1 MPSSQEVLAAAANA
15 KKLGRTED
23 SKALLAEYDRIL
35 RIEAGLPET
44 PVKGSNKDAGFFEN
58 VGAGLGAGAVTMAEL
73 VSLGGATLLEEEAE
87 LKARKKIQDTAEKF
101 RPEGGD
107 KDSLTY
113 EIFSGVGGILSALPA
128 TGLAALSA
136 KPLLAAGIVGSGLGV
151 AAMAGEQSEMA
162 RESDATEEERN
173 IAIRRAAPF
182 GVFEALPMAK
192 ALKTIG
198 FKRFGDALDN
208 LTGKV
213 DDGVIDGIKGRL
225 KSAGATGIAEGTQ
238 EFSAAI
244 YQNLVARG
252 YDPGRE
258 LVDAGVIKE
267 GYIGAGAGTIVQAIA
282 DVIGRR
288 SKRPN
293 TPDTVEELEEELLDT
308 GDTGEIRLGERHS
321 DETQEEFDA
330 RQQASVVA
338 RDDQQ
343 PDMFSD
349 ELDDAEIDA
358 LEVEQSKQRIKDR
371 QDRARL
377 EDDDEVTLD
386 MMEAEETRELKEKE
400 EAKDQE
406 ERDKQVD
413 IEDVIAEEDADVKAK
428 QTKEQVRAESDLETL
443 DAKRKDEVA
452 KKTDMGRRMVLNE
465 VFDSNPETG
474 SNISEMFKTRLQEA
488 GYRNPEPT
496 KGELFRIK
504 RFLDLK
510 DTPTQEIVDS
520 NSDLS
525 TLESQIKEKGDVGKQ
540 ATRAPVTET
549 TGDSIQGDTKVVGQR
564 RADGTR
570 DTGRPVEGG
579 LADSVSDTGRPARRK
594 RRKQP
599 SLIRNV
605 KQASIVEDS
614 ADTKKSAAPKSV
626 IQTDDKGASAPQIN
640 RKSGKVVHRA
650 AKNFVPSHSSL
661 QQDLQAISRVS
672 KTKGITRSPNKKK
685 TDFDAATEYFSAFD
699 NPQSALYHLTY
710 ELAESGTKSTKFA
723 DAYKTDDMQDVA
735 PALGIKNARAARKWV
750 NKNLSSE
757 TKKTLQFRQEELKDQ
772 IAQGAEQ
779 DIPQQQRNQE
789 ALVQQAE
796 TKKEPAKKTEAKK
809 APAKKAPAK
818 KSEDKT
824 EAKKAPA
831 KKAPA
836 KKAPAKKSKDK
847 TEATVDTS
855 KGKTFTA
862 YHRTTAEPFAEFNE
876 THRDERKSKHSYA
889 GTEGIYFSPKSNDES
904 TIAFGAN
911 EAEVELTINNPV
923 PIKTFTSSFDKK
935 KTTRAVIAIT
945 TEQDMPKMHTD
956 DVYFEQDGELR
967 AYDFEKKPKQKQLL
981 KEGKLFVA
989 FDPERIYLEPRSA
1002 MKKAGYDGIIVP
1014 EGLDIPA
1021 QIVILEPKQAKVKSF
1036 THLPT
1041 NEDITPAKPKT
1052 KAKPKAVDTKEDPK
1066 TDAQRDLDA
1075 NLFGTNAELSKAL
1088 EAPITEKMNLLLLK
1102 GDIKGALLEVA
1113 RQAKSPRLKSI
1124 ARALADNIGNTKI
1137 EFLDG
1142 KEMETLVKQKVGKIK
1157 FDVVRG
1163 AFLHKEN
1170 TIVFNTSAPL
1180 TIHTLLHESTHAAVD
1195 LVIHRNPSM
1204 PAVKFLK
1211 RLYNET
1217 KGDLGTAYG
1226 TENIFEFVAE
1236 AMSNPEFRARL
1247 ASTRVGEANAF
1258 VTFMRHIANILRSLV
1273 GLDTKPVDKSEAV
1286 NLDIFDQTVKS
1297 IMAPTPDAITRLDLT
1312 PSLLTDS
1319 IRAHLN
1325 PEEKKPRDLIKW
1337 VADSIK
1343 NLDLGL
1349 GTFRK
1354 MLKIINLQSLSDL
1367 GKLDGVGLGDVGQ
1380 QLLVDIEN
1388 QQGLFE
1394 QYQKGVN
1401 KILKDYKAFL
1411 LKHGFK
1417 AQRVLNRIIYNQDY
1431 GATIYQVDPTKDR
1444 SDYEGKFVDGNSL
1457 EEIYDAQQKQLD
1469 SLPDDEARDA
1479 VLEQFTT
1486 MRNQYKKQWQRLRR
1500 ALKLEFDSL
1509 AKESGDSTAINE
1521 VARKIDQALF
1531 AKGELEVYF
1540 PLVRQ
1545 GKYRVSFKYN
1555 PENRP
1560 EALETGFLMFES
1572 KSERDAFIKDIP
1584 NIPNVLT
1591 GSAKAYNDSMSA
1603 KQVGDNAPSG
1613 SFVSEVLKVL
1623 DKGNVSNA
1631 IQDEIM
1637 RMYVE
1642 ALPETAYARS
1652 LTGRLGQ
1659 YGYIQS
1665 AKVAMES
1672 KGPALSMQAAKLES
1686 GAAIRATIRDIEE
1699 ARKDANNEYADAVAK
1714 SLVSDHANFAMKGA
1728 DYKDLEVY
1736 FKRANQIAF
1745 TYTLGF
1751 NVSSALVNL
1760 SQIPL
1765 VAIPMLVPRYGFN
1778 NAMAAWSKAMSMT
1791 GSASN
1796 SLLEY
1801 YDIKG
1806 DGLTATYVLREDLKK
1821 SIRAN
1826 STKAEA
1832 DSRIEELT
1840 NLIPLIKMAHLRGK
1854 LPERM
1859 TLQEVGINER
1869 SGFLD
1874 KLSHLSAYAFGVAER
1889 FNTQTTLLLTYNLT
1903 LQEMNAV
1910 KARGGKYLNLV
1921 QAQEINISDLS
1932 EPELQNMAAE
1942 EAIYQTQEVNAGG
1955 RLETAAPLTKQNF
1968 FRVGLMYKGYG
1979 LQMYYTM
1986 FKSLFSAVG
1995 IAFKGNKAQ
2004 RKIARQQIAGLHLSA
2019 LLFAGV
2025 GGIPIYG
2032 LVSMI
2037 YDMFADED
2045 EDTADE
2051 VVRKY
2056 VTELGFKGPLSEVL
2070 GADVAA
2076 RVKLTDLLFQ
2086 ENRFMRDPAV
2096 EEMIG
2101 FYIGGPALSTGKRLL
2116 RGLEDFSEGNT
2127 YRGFE
2132 AISPGGL
2139 GNILQAG
2146 RFYADEGIR
2155 SRRGEYIYED
2165 INGFEIASKL
2175 IGFAPLD
2182 YTFQVEQNARN
2193 KRVDIAVGQQRKDLA
2208 SKYYIALRLRDWRR
2222 AEKLLDE
2229 MREFSYKHPGAAI
2242 TGEYLRKSLAGHVKR
2257 SGEMTKGITVSPMMR
2272 YAIEVSNDEY
2282 KKW

>member
-44 PVKGSNKDAGFFEN
+44 PVKGSNEDAGFFEN
-58 VGAGLGAGAVTMAEL
+58 VVTGLGAGAVGMTEL
-73 VSLGGATLLEEEAE
+73 VALGGAALLEEEAE

-113 EIFSGVGGILSALPA
+113 EVFSGIGSVLAAVPA
-128 TGLAALSA
+128 AGAAALSS
-136 KPLLAAGIVGSGLGV
+136 KPLLGAALVSGGLGV

-162 RESDATEEERN
+162 RESGATEEERN
-173 IAIRRAAPF
+173 KAIRRAAPF
-182 GVFEALPMAK
+182 GLTEGLPMAK
-192 ALKTIG
+192 ALKAIG

-208 LTGKV
+208 LTGKI
-213 DDGVIDGIKGRL
+213 DDGVIDGITGRL
-225 KSAGATGIAEGTQ
+225 KSAGATGVAEGVQ
-238 EFSAAI
+238 EFSAAA

-267 GYIGAGAGTIVQAIA
+267 GYIGASAGVIIQAVA
-282 DVIGRR
+282 DAIGRR
-288 SKRPN
+288 SKRPDTPN
-293 TPDTVEELEEELLDT
+293 TLEELEEELDT
-308 GDTGEIRLGERHS
+308 GDAGEIRLGERHS

-358 LEVEQSKQRIKDR
+358 LEVEQAKQRIKDR

-413 IEDVIAEEDADVKAK
+413 IEDVIAEKDADVKAK

-474 SNISEMFKTRLQEA
+474 SNISEVFKTRLQEA

-599 SLIRNV
+599 SLIKNV

-661 QQDLQAISRVS
+661 QQDLQAISRISGLAEFAEVQRRLNP
-672 KTKGITRSPNKKK
+672 KKKK
-685 TDFDAATEYFSAFD
+685 TYTDTATEYFSSFD
-699 NPQSALYHLTY
+699 SPQSALYHLTY
-710 ELAESGTKSTKFA
+710 ELAEADTKSTKFA

-809 APAKKAPAK
+809 EPVTKKEPVVKKAPVKKAPAK

-824 EAKKAPA
+824 E
-831 KKAPA
+831 
-836 KKAPAKKSKDK
+836 
-847 TEATVDTS
+847 TTVDTS
-855 KGKTFTA
+855 KGKTVRKKF
-862 YHRTTAEPFAEFNE
+862 FNRMAGE
-876 THRDERKSKHSYA
+876 TKTYDVQYVDRKNLPEN
-889 GTEGIYFSPKSNDES
+889 TND
-904 TIAFGAN
+904 
-911 EAEVELTINNPV
+911 
-923 PIKTFTSSFDKK
+923 
-935 KTTRAVIAIT
+935 
-945 TEQDMPKMHTD
+945 
-956 DVYFEQDGELR
+956 
-967 AYDFEKKPKQKQLL
+967 
-981 KEGKLFVA
+981 LFVDEGGEISK
-989 FDPERIYLEPRSA
+989 FSVLVNDKYRQRMLD
-1002 MKKAGYDGIIVP
+1002 DG
-1014 EGLDIPA
+1014 
-1021 QIVILEPKQAKVKSF
+1021 KVF
-1036 THLPT
+1036 FAT
-1041 NEDITPAKPKT
+1041 EVKPKT
-1052 KAKPKAVDTKEDPK
+1052 KAKPKTVDTKEDPK

-1170 TIVFNTSAPL
+1170 TIVFNTSEPL

-1312 PSLLTDS
+1312 PSLLTDA

-1401 KILKDYKAFL
+1401 KILSDYKAFL
-1411 LKHGFK
+1411 RKHGFE

-1457 EEIYDAQQKQLD
+1457 EEIYDAQQDQLD
-1469 SLPDDEARDA
+1469 SLPDEARDA

-1591 GSAKAYNDSMSA
+1591 GSAKPYNDSMSA

-1613 SFVSEVLKVL
+1613 SFVSDVLKVL

-1806 DGLTATYVLREDLKK
+1806 DGLTATYALREDLKK

-1910 KARGGKYLNLV
+1910 KERGGKYLNLV

-2146 RFYADEGIR
+2146 RFYVDEGIM
-2155 SRRGEYIYED
+2155 SRRGDYIYED
-2165 INGFEIASKL
+2165 INGFEIASKF

-2193 KRVDIAVGQQRKDLA
+2193 KRVDAAVGQQRSDLA

-2257 SGEMTKGITVSPMMR
+2257 SGEMTKGVTVSPLMR